1 MNVAVK
7 ATEGASPITYQYVKT
22 LATTEDKVTI
32 IQENSSEVT
41 TRTFDFDYSVTIT
54 K

>member
-7 ATEGASPITYQYVKT
+7 ATESASPVTYQYVKT
-22 LATTEDKVTI
+22 LAMTEDKVTI
-32 IQENSSEVT
+32 IQETSTEVT
-41 TRTFDFDYSVTIT
+41 TRTFDFGYSVTIT

>member
-7 ATEGASPITYQYVKT
+7 ATSSASPVTYQYVKT
-22 LATTEDKVTI
+22 LAMTDDKVTI
-32 IQENSSEVT
+32 IQETSTEVT
-41 TRTFDFDYSVTIT
+41 TRTFDFGYSVTIT

>member
-7 ATEGASPITYQYVKT
+7 ATSSASPITYQYVKI
-22 LATTEDKVTI
+22 LAMTEDKVTI
-32 IQENSSEVT
+32 IQETSTEVT
-41 TRTFDFDYSVTIT
+41 TRSFDFGYSVTIT

>member
-7 ATEGASPITYQYVKT
+7 ATESASPITYPYVKT

-32 IQENSSEVT
+32 IQETSIEVT
-41 TRTFDFDYSVTIT
+41 TRTFDFGYSVTIT

>member
-7 ATEGASPITYQYVKT
+7 ATESASPIAYQYVKT

-32 IQENSSEVT
+32 IQDTSTEVT
-41 TRTFDFDYSVTIT
+41 TRTFDFGYSVTIT

>member
-7 ATEGASPITYQYVKT
+7 ATEGASPITYQHVKT
-22 LATTEDKVTI
+22 LAMTEDKVTI
-32 IQENSSEVT
+32 IQGTSTEVT
-41 TRTFDFDYSVTIT
+41 TRTLDFGYSVTIT

>member
-7 ATEGASPITYQYVKT
+7 ATASASPVNYQYVKT

-32 IQENSSEVT
+32 IQETDTEVT
-41 TRTFDFDYSVTIT
+41 TRTFDFGYSVTIT

>member
-7 ATEGASPITYQYVKT
+7 ATSSASPVTYQYVKT
-22 LATTEDKVTI
+22 IAMTEDKVTI
-32 IQENSSEVT
+32 IQETSTEVT
-41 TRTFDFDYSVTIT
+41 TRTFDFGYSVTIT

>member
-7 ATEGASPITYQYVKT
+7 ATESATPVTYQYVKT
-22 LATTEDKVTI
+22 LALTEDKVTI
-32 IQENSSEVT
+32 IQETSTEVT
-41 TRTFDFDYSVTIT
+41 TRSFDFGYSVTIT